1 MSFSGGLMHP
11 GGAAFSPACLCAESR
26 AEFLFP
32 TRLPAHTWP
41 WSPASSGEQRLKR
54 VSPLLAFSAPSPA
67 PQSALGPGLQRG
79 FPNRPSQVV
88 PRGGAR
94 RQAMY
99 VRGLDAGRCNKPPSD
114 AWQAGPHRGG
124 ERGGGQERI
133 GGEFTQ
139 GIQQLKKCV
148 HILHGTHSKHTYTNT
163 LLLTYLQFRFMEL
176 PVFSLATLVEAAPL
190 KGVGVPS
197 VSQSGDESSFRRRG
211 SGKLGPGYQSR
222 SSWLYFFGAPGLC
235 PRGGGRSS
243 PIPFNVFTFGTN
255 SP

>member
-1 MSFSGGLMHP
+1 M
-11 GGAAFSPACLCAESR
+11 
-26 AEFLFP
+26 
-32 TRLPAHTWP
+32 
-41 WSPASSGEQRLKR
+41 
-54 VSPLLAFSAPSPA
+54 
-67 PQSALGPGLQRG
+67 
-79 FPNRPSQVV
+79 
-88 PRGGAR
+88 
-94 RQAMY
+94 
-99 VRGLDAGRCNKPPSD
+99 
-114 AWQAGPHRGG
+114 
-124 ERGGGQERI
+124 
-133 GGEFTQ
+133 
-139 GIQQLKKCV
+139 

-243 PIPFNVFTFGTN
+243 PIPLMLSRARQGAPQLGLNLWVSFPLTGPPSLWRWVGGGSESMGGRVLSLGGSSVYGGPAGGCGRWPPGKPSSLDNLFFPPNGE
-255 SP
+255 SASLFQSWRIWA